1 MRKTW
6 FIDLDGTLIKHNT
19 NDELD
24 EIIKKDPRNS
34 HKYEEILDGA
44 KELLETIK
52 DDCVIITTARDEH
65 HASHTIS
72 SLHDLKIKYDK
83 IIFGIGSGERIVLND
98 IKPVGVVENDVELKT
113 AFAYNLKRNTG
124 LKQLNIDLQANNVF
138 V

>member
-52 DDCVIITTARDEH
+52 DDCVIITPARD
-65 HASHTIS
+65 
-72 SLHDLKIKYDK
+72 
-83 IIFGIGSGERIVLND
+83 
-98 IKPVGVVENDVELKT
+98 
-113 AFAYNLKRNTG
+113 
-124 LKQLNIDLQANNVF
+124 
-138 V
+138 